1 MKLLY
6 ITNGINGIGG
16 LERVLSIKASYFAE
30 ELKYEVHIITLNE
43 PEVAA
48 FYKFSELITVHRV
61 MASGKAVSYLKSYM
75 REINR
80 VVMMVQPDIISVCDD
95 GLKGLYV
102 PLWIKKGNA
111 GLIYERHASMRL
123 NHSKVQSLLMKLG
136 GLMYDKVVVLTQYN
150 LTEWLGN
157 NQIVIPNPISFLP
170 QEKATLKDKRI
181 ICVGSISHNK
191 GYDLLIEAWNRIV
204 KDCPGWKIDIF
215 GRGDIAKYQK
225 MIDDYHLQDS
235 ICFCGPTDQV
245 QEEMLRSSFLV
256 LPSRSE
262 GFGMVLIE
270 AMACGLP
277 CVAFD
282 CPCGPRD
289 IVLDGKNGLLVPP
302 ENAVLLAE
310 SMKKMIQ
317 NSALLEEMATFAP
330 LSVSKYE
337 IASVAQCWQGLFMAL
352 MKKYNR
358 YAV

>member
-30 ELKYEVHIITLNE
+30 KLKYDVHIITLNE
-43 PEVAA
+43 PGMSA
-48 FYKFSELITVHRV
+48 FYQFSEQITVHRII
-61 MASGKAVSYLKSYM
+61 ASGNAFSYLKAYM

-80 VVMMVQPDIISVCDD
+80 VVMKIQPDIISVCDD

-102 PLWIKKGNA
+102 PLWIKKGKA
-111 GLIYERHASMRL
+111 ALIYERHASMRL

-136 GLMYDKVVVLTQYN
+136 SLMYDKVVVLTQYN
-150 LTEWLGN
+150 LSEWLGN

-170 QEKATLKDKRI
+170 QEKATLKEKRI

-191 GYDLLIEAWNRIV
+191 GYDLLIKAWNRIA

-215 GRGDIAKYQK
+215 GKGDTSMYQK
-225 MIDDYHLQDS
+225 MIDDDHLQDS
-235 ICFCGPTDQV
+235 IRFCGPTGQV
-245 QEEMLRSSFLV
+245 QQEMLHSSFLV

-289 IVLDGKNGLLVPP
+289 IILDGKNGILVPP
-302 ENAVLLAE
+302 ENTVALSE
-310 SMKKMIQ
+310 SIKKMIQ
-317 NSALLEEMATFAP
+317 GPTLLEEMSTFAP
-330 LSVSKYE
+330 QSVSKYE
-337 IASVAQCWQGLFMAL
+337 IISVAQHWQDLFMSL
-352 MKKYNR
+352 MK
-358 YAV
+358 

>member
-16 LERVLSIKASYFAE
+16 LERVLSIKVSYFAE

-43 PEVAA
+43 PELTA
-48 FYKFSELITVHRV
+48 FYKFSEQITVHRV
-61 MASGKAVSYLKSYM
+61 MTSGNAVSYLKSYM

-102 PLWIKKGNA
+102 PLWIKKGKA
-111 GLIYERHASMRL
+111 ALIYERHASMRL
-123 NHSKVQSLLMKLG
+123 NNSKVQSLLMKLG
-136 GLMYDKVVVLTQYN
+136 GLLYNKVVVLTQYN
-150 LTEWLGN
+150 LSEWLGN
-157 NQIVIPNPISFLP
+157 NQVVIPNPVSFLP
-170 QEKATLKDKRI
+170 HEKATLKEKRI

-191 GYDLLIEAWNRIV
+191 GYDLLIEAWNRIAE
-204 KDCPGWKIDIF
+204 DCSGWKIDIF
-215 GRGDIAKYQK
+215 GRGDSSKYQK

-235 ICFCGPTDQV
+235 IRFCGPTDQV

-289 IVLDGKNGLLVPP
+289 IIINGKNGLLVPP
-302 ENAVLLAE
+302 ENVVLLAE
-310 SMKKMIQ
+310 SMKKIIQ
-317 NSALLEEMATFAP
+317 DTALLEEMGSFAP
-330 LSVSKYE
+330 YSVSKYE
-337 IASVAQCWQGLFMAL
+337 MVAIAQLWQDLFISL
-352 MKKYNR
+352 KQK
-358 YAV
+358 

>member
-30 ELKYEVHIITLNE
+30 ELKYDVHIIALNE
-43 PEVAA
+43 PETSA
-48 FYKFSELITVHRV
+48 FYKFSKQITVHRI
-61 MASGKAVSYLKSYM
+61 MASGNVFSYLKSYI
-75 REINR
+75 REINQ
-80 VVMMVQPDIISVCDD
+80 VVMRIQPDIISVCDD

-111 GLIYERHASMRL
+111 ALLYERHASMRL

-150 LTEWLGN
+150 LSEWLGN

-170 QEKATLKDKRI
+170 QEKATLKEKRI

-191 GYDLLIEAWNRIV
+191 GYDLLIEAWNKIALN
-204 KDCPGWKIDIF
+204 CPGWKIDIF
-215 GRGDIAKYQK
+215 GRGDFSKYQK

-235 ICFCGPTDQV
+235 IRFCGPTDQV
-245 QEEMLRSSFLV
+245 QQEMLRSSFLV

-289 IVLDGKNGLLVPP
+289 IILDGKNGLLVSP
-302 ENAVLLAE
+302 ENTASLSE
-310 SMKKMIQ
+310 SLKKIIQ
-317 NSALLEEMATFAP
+317 DPTLLEKMGIFAP
-330 LSVSKYE
+330 QSVSKYE
-337 IASVAQCWQGLFMAL
+337 ITSVAQYWQDLFMSL
-352 MKKYNR
+352 MKK
-358 YAV
+358 

>member
-30 ELKYEVHIITLNE
+30 KLKYEVHIITLNE
-43 PEVAA
+43 PETSA
-48 FYKFSELITVHRV
+48 FYQFCEQITVHRI
-61 MASGKAVSYLKSYM
+61 MASGNVFSYLKAYM

-80 VVMMVQPDIISVCDD
+80 VVKEIQPDIISVCDD

-102 PLWIKKGNA
+102 PLWIKKGKA
-111 GLIYERHASMRL
+111 ALIYERHASMRL

-150 LTEWLGN
+150 LSEWLGN
-157 NQIVIPNPISFLP
+157 NQIVIPNPISFLS
-170 QEKATLKDKRI
+170 QEKATLKEKRI
-181 ICVGSISHNK
+181 ICVGSISYNK
-191 GYDLLIEAWNRIV
+191 GYDLLIEAWNRIA

-215 GRGDIAKYQK
+215 GRGDSSKYQR
-225 MIDDYHLQDS
+225 MIDAYHLQDTVH
-235 ICFCGPTDQV
+235 FCGPTDQV
-245 QEEMLRSSFLV
+245 QQEMLRSSFLV

-289 IVLDGKNGLLVPP
+289 IILDGKNGLLVPP
-302 ENAVLLAE
+302 ENTVALSE
-310 SMKKMIQ
+310 SIKKMIQ
-317 NSALLEEMATFAP
+317 DTVLLEKMGTFATQ
-330 LSVSKYE
+330 SVSKYE
-337 IASVAQCWQGLFMAL
+337 IATVAQHWQDLFMSL
-352 MKKYNR
+352 MKE
-358 YAV
+358 